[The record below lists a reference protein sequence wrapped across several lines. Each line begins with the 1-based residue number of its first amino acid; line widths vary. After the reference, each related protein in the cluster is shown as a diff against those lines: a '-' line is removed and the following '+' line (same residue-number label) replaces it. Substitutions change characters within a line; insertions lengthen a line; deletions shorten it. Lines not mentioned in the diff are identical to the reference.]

1 MKRLLAV
8 LACVAALASATRTY
22 AQGAQTGT
30 ITGTVQSAD
39 GLSLPGATVTASS
52 PSLQGLR
59 TAVTDVNGVYS
70 IKGLPPGHYSVKF
83 EMDSFKP
90 ASNDTVGLT
99 AGGTGAAAEANQT
112 MVRSS
117 VTETV
122 NVVGTAT
129 PTALATVTTSTVYNK
144 RDLDVLPIGRTPA
157 QSAGAGPVPNNN

>member
-90 ASNDTVGLT
+90 AANDNVDLTVG
-99 AGGTGAAAEANQT
+99 GTAEANPT
-112 MVRSS
+112 MVPSS
-117 VTETV
+117 VTHTV
-122 NVVGTAT
+122 NV
-129 PTALATVTTSTVYNK
+129 
-144 RDLDVLPIGRTPA
+144 
-157 QSAGAGPVPNNN
+157 